1 MRARSHG
8 VRASVCLESA
18 QENAQ
23 MPNPLLAP
31 VMRYVSKLSYPRLFL
46 LAAGLFIVDTLIPD
60 IVPFADEIL
69 LGLGT
74 LLLANLKKRK
84 QPGVIDPDDRR

>member
-1 MRARSHG
+1 
-8 VRASVCLESA
+8 
-18 QENAQ
+18 

-84 QPGVIDPDDRR
+84 DPGVIDSTDRR